1 MEAHAMEVTVKI
13 EVIVR
18 IEVKVDLVKVLGGV
32 LLLIKILNLLP

>member
-1 MEAHAMEVTVKI
+1 MEVTVKI